1 VKVVLRLAAA
11 AALLALVWPEIPRY
25 RAERTL
31 RRAED
36 ALRSAFAENA
46 TVETARPGFDRAAS
60 LAQEAIA
67 ALPGDPR
74 PRMLAGSARLV
85 AGRPLEA
92 LDFYRDALATGERAE
107 IDLNTGR
114 AHALAGERPEAQTAL
129 LRALWISPA
138 LASAIPDPFGKRLLE
153 EIARLENELRAG
165 LLRAAPP
172 MPE

>member
-1 VKVVLRLAAA
+1 VRLVLRIAAA
-11 AALLALVWPEIPRY
+11 AALLVLLWPEIPRY

-31 RRAED
+31 RRGED

-46 TVETARPGFDRAAS
+46 TVEAARPGFDRAAA
-60 LAQEAIA
+60 LAIEAIPG
-67 ALPGDPR
+67 LPGDPR

-129 LRALWISPA
+129 LRSVWISPA
-138 LASAIPDPFGKRLLE
+138 LAAAIPDPYGKRLLE
-153 EIARLENELRAG
+153 EVARLEDELKAG
-165 LLRAAPP
+165 LLRAPPP